1 MKTRPNLLIDLTFL
15 GILLAKDDKEAQKN
29 SKYD

>member
-1 MKTRPNLLIDLTFL
+1 LIDLTFL

-29 SKYD
+29 SKYDWLLVPKI